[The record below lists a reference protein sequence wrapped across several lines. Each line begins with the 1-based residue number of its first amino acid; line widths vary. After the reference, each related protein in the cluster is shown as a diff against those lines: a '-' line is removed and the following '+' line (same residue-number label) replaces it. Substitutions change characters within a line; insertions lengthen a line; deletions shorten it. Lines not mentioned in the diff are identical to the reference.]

1 MFLLSEGFLVRR
13 NKMSSQGLTIGIP
26 KEIMLGERR
35 VAATPEV
42 VRKMVSDGAIV
53 VVETGAGESSFFADD
68 EYRAAGAELLAD
80 AEEVFAKSDLILKV
94 KEPRFSDKID
104 RHEVDMMKEGQY
116 LITFL
121 HPASPANH
129 QMVRK
134 LAAKG
139 VIALSLDSIPRISRA
154 QTMDALTSMSTVAGY
169 KAVLMAANMVPV
181 FMPMIISAVGTI
193 QPASVLVIGTGV
205 AGLQSLATAKRL
217 GAIVYAADIRPD
229 ACEQATSLGAKII
242 DVQIPTEVAI
252 GKGGYAM
259 KLPEKWLAKERQTL
273 SQSVSLADIVILT
286 ALIPGKLAPILI
298 TEEMVK
304 SMKTGS
310 VIVDVAI
317 DQGGNCEI
325 SEAARLVTKYGV
337 NIDGTLNIPGM
348 LPRSS
353 TWMFASNMY
362 NLLAYLIKDGKVNLN
377 MDDEIIASSLV
388 TKDGKILHA
397 GTLEAMN
404 LK

>member
-1 MFLLSEGFLVRR
+1 
-13 NKMSSQGLTIGIP
+13 MSLQGLTIGIP
-26 KEIMLGERR
+26 KEIMVGERR

-42 VRKMVSDGAIV
+42 VRKVVLDGAKV
-53 VVETGAGESSFFADD
+53 VVEIGAGEGSFFTDD
-68 EYRAAGAELLAD
+68 EYKAAGAELMAD

-94 KEPRFSDKID
+94 KEPRFSDKKSK
-104 RHEVDMMKEGQY
+104 HEIDMMKEGQY

-129 QMVRK
+129 QMIRK
-134 LAAKG
+134 LASKR
-139 VIALSLDSIPRISRA
+139 VIAISLDSFPRISRI

-169 KAVLMAANMVPV
+169 KAVLIAANMLPA
-181 FMPMIISAVGTI
+181 FMPMISSAVGTI
-193 QPASVLVIGTGV
+193 QPANVLVIGTGI

-217 GAIVYAADIRPD
+217 GAIVYTADIRPD
-229 ACEQATSLGAKII
+229 ACEQAMSLGAKII
-242 DVQIPTEVAI
+242 DVQVPAEVAI
-252 GKGGYAM
+252 GEGGYAR
-259 KLPEKWLAKERQTL
+259 KLPKEWLAKEQQALR
-273 SQSVSLADIVILT
+273 QSVNLADIVILT
-286 ALIPGKLAPILI
+286 ALIPGKVAPILI
-298 TEEMVK
+298 TEEMVQ

-325 SEAARLVTKYGV
+325 SEAARLVTKHGV
-337 NIDGTLNIPGM
+337 NIDGTLNIPSM
-348 LPRSS
+348 VPRSS
-353 TWMFASNMY
+353 TWMFANNVY
-362 NLLAYLIKDGKVNLN
+362 NLITYLIKDGKVNLN

-388 TKDGKILHA
+388 TKDGKIVHA

>member
-1 MFLLSEGFLVRR
+1 
-13 NKMSSQGLTIGIP
+13 MSFKGLIFGIP
-26 KEIMLGERR
+26 KETLAGERR

-42 VRKMVSDGAIV
+42 VGKMVSKGAIV
-53 VVETGAGESSFFADD
+53 VVEIGAGEGSFFTDD
-68 EYRAAGAELLAD
+68 EYRAAGAELLAGS
-80 AEEVFAKSDLILKV
+80 EEVFAKSDLILKV
-94 KEPRFSDKID
+94 KEPRFSDKVGK
-104 RHEVDMMKEGQY
+104 HEVDMMKEGQY

-129 QMVRK
+129 KMVRK

-139 VIALSLDSIPRISRA
+139 VIAISLDSIPRISRA

-169 KAVLMAANMVPV
+169 KAVLMAANMLPV
-181 FMPMIISAVGTI
+181 FIPMITSAIGTT

-217 GAIVYAADIRPD
+217 GAIVYAADIRPE
-229 ACEQATSLGAKII
+229 ACEQAKSLGAKII
-242 DVQIPTEVAI
+242 DVQIPAEVSV

-259 KLPEKWLAKERQTL
+259 KLPEKWLLKEQQIL
-273 SQSVSLADIVILT
+273 SQSVTFADIVILT
-286 ALIPGKLAPILI
+286 ALIPGKVAPVLI
-298 TEEMVK
+298 TKEMVK

-337 NIDGTLNIPGM
+337 NIDGTLNIPSM

-353 TWMFASNMY
+353 TWMFASNVY

-377 MDDEIIASSLV
+377 MDDEIIASSIV
-388 TKDGKILHA
+388 TKDGKIFHA

>member
-1 MFLLSEGFLVRR
+1 M
-13 NKMSSQGLTIGIP
+13 TIGIP

-42 VRKMVSDGAIV
+42 VRKMVLDGAKV
-53 VVETGAGESSFFADD
+53 VIEIGAGGGSFFAND
-68 EYRAAGAELLAD
+68 EYKAVGAELLAD
-80 AEEVFAKSDLILKV
+80 AKEVFAKSDLILKV
-94 KEPRFSDKID
+94 KEPRFSDKMGI
-104 RHEVDMMKEGQY
+104 HEVDMMKEGQY
-116 LITFL
+116 LIAFL
-121 HPASPANH
+121 HPASPNNH

-139 VIALSLDSIPRISRA
+139 VIAISLDSIPRISRA
-154 QTMDALTSMSTVAGY
+154 QSMDALTSMSTVAGY
-169 KAVLMAANMVPV
+169 KAVLMAANMLPI
-181 FMPMIISAVGTI
+181 FMPMISSAVGTTK
-193 QPASVLVIGTGV
+193 PASILVIGTGV

-217 GAIVYAADIRPD
+217 GAVVSATDIRPE
-229 ACEQATSLGAKII
+229 ACEQAMSLGAKII
-242 DVQIPTEVAI
+242 DLQIPAEVAT
-252 GKGGYAM
+252 GKDGYAM
-259 KLPEKWLAKERQTL
+259 KLPEKWLFKEQQTL
-273 SQSVSLADIVILT
+273 SQSVSSADIIILT
-286 ALIPGKLAPILI
+286 ALIPGKVAPILI

-310 VIVDVAI
+310 VIVDVSI

-325 SEAARLVTKYGV
+325 SEAAKLVTKHGV
-337 NIDGTLNIPGM
+337 NIDATLNIPSM

-353 TWMFASNMY
+353 TWMFASNVY
-362 NLLAYLIKDGKVNLN
+362 NLLVYLIKNGKINLN
-377 MDDEIIASSLV
+377 MDDEIIAFSLV

>member
-1 MFLLSEGFLVRR
+1 
-13 NKMSSQGLTIGIP
+13 MSSQGLTIGIP
-26 KEIMLGERR
+26 KEIMVGERR

-42 VRKMVSDGAIV
+42 VRKVVLDGAKV
-53 VVETGAGESSFFADD
+53 VVEIGAGEGSFFTDD
-68 EYRAAGAELLAD
+68 EYKAAGAELIAD

-94 KEPRFSDKID
+94 KEPRFSDKKSK
-104 RHEVDMMKEGQY
+104 HEIDMMKEGQY

-134 LAAKG
+134 LASKRI
-139 VIALSLDSIPRISRA
+139 IAISLDSIPRISRV

-169 KAVLMAANMVPV
+169 KAVLIAANMLPA
-181 FMPMIISAVGTI
+181 FMPMISSAVGTI
-193 QPASVLVIGTGV
+193 QPANVLVIGTGI

-229 ACEQATSLGAKII
+229 ACEQAMSLGAKII
-242 DVQIPTEVAI
+242 DVQVPAEVAVAE
-252 GKGGYAM
+252 GGYVR
-259 KLPEKWLAKERQTL
+259 KLPEEWLAKEQQALR
-273 SQSVSLADIVILT
+273 QSVNLADIVILT
-286 ALIPGKLAPILI
+286 ALIPGKVAPILI

-325 SEAARLVTKYGV
+325 SEAARIVTKHGV
-337 NIDGTLNIPGM
+337 NIDGTLNIPSM
-348 LPRSS
+348 VPRSS
-353 TWMFASNMY
+353 TWMFANNVY
-362 NLLAYLIKDGKVNLN
+362 NLVTYLIKDGKVNLN

-388 TKDGKILHA
+388 TKDGKIVHA

>member
-1 MFLLSEGFLVRR
+1 
-13 NKMSSQGLTIGIP
+13 MSFQGLTIGIP
-26 KEIMLGERR
+26 KEIMVGERR

-42 VRKMVSDGAIV
+42 VRKVVLDGAKV
-53 VVETGAGESSFFADD
+53 VVEIGAGEGSFFTDD
-68 EYRAAGAELLAD
+68 EYKAAGAELIAD

-94 KEPRFSDKID
+94 KEPRFSDKKSK
-104 RHEVDMMKEGQY
+104 HEIDMMKEGQY

-129 QMVRK
+129 QMIRK
-134 LAAKG
+134 LASKRI
-139 VIALSLDSIPRISRA
+139 IAISLDSIPRISRV

-169 KAVLMAANMVPV
+169 KAVLIAANMLPA
-181 FMPMIISAVGTI
+181 FMPMISSAVGTI
-193 QPASVLVIGTGV
+193 QPANVLVIGTGI

-229 ACEQATSLGAKII
+229 ACEQAMSLGAKII
-242 DVQIPTEVAI
+242 DVQVPAEVAVAE
-252 GKGGYAM
+252 GGYVR
-259 KLPEKWLAKERQTL
+259 KLPEEWLAKEQQALR
-273 SQSVSLADIVILT
+273 QSVNLADIVILT
-286 ALIPGKLAPILI
+286 ALIPGKVAPILI

-325 SEAARLVTKYGV
+325 SEAARLVTKHGV
-337 NIDGTLNIPGM
+337 NIDGTLNIPSM
-348 LPRSS
+348 VPRSS
-353 TWMFASNMY
+353 TWMFANNVY
-362 NLLAYLIKDGKVNLN
+362 NLVTYLIKDGKVNLN

-388 TKDGKILHA
+388 TKDGKIVHA

>member
-1 MFLLSEGFLVRR
+1 
-13 NKMSSQGLTIGIP
+13 MSSQELTIGIP
-26 KEIMLGERR
+26 KEIMLGEKR

-42 VRKMVSDGAIV
+42 VRKMVSDGAVV
-53 VVETGAGESSFFADD
+53 VVETGAGEGSFFADD

-94 KEPRFSDKID
+94 KEPRFSDKIG

-169 KAVLMAANMVPV
+169 KAVLMAANMLPV

-193 QPASVLVIGTGV
+193 QPASILVIGTGV
-205 AGLQSLATAKRL
+205 AGLQSIATAKRL

-259 KLPEKWLAKERQTL
+259 KLPEKWLVKERQTL

-286 ALIPGKLAPILI
+286 ALIPGKLAPVLI

-337 NIDGTLNIPGM
+337 NIDGTLNIPSM

-353 TWMFASNMY
+353 TWMFASNVY

-377 MDDEIIASSLV
+377 MDDEIIVSSLV
-388 TKDGKILHA
+388 TKDGKIFHA